1 MSFLIKTLL
10 GDGVVH
16 PPEDGVDKDK
26 PSTQEEQGKQRVPTR
41 TLILRIQS
49 CTVAQDRRD
58 ALKEL
63 LSCTDLPYV
72 MAAKEV
78 SYLCNVLRNF
88 PDDEEI
94 VESSLAVLS
103 SITDLAG
110 YPSAPS
116 TYSVSEKEKRRIRD
130 SFLHELISEVPL
142 FLNHVNKGSFWSRFH
157 SVQMLQRLEEYDSSA
172 VHKLLLS
179 SHGIGVL
186 VDILN
191 DNSHGGALR
200 NEGLVLFT
208 AITATDT
215 ELQTLLAFDN
225 AFETLFS
232 VVKEEGGLDGGVIV
246 SDCLTIVHNM
256 LRNNK
261 ATQKLFREMGC
272 ARLLCSLIEAVPEHV
287 KSSMKNIVSQ
297 KKQGGTNDGDDAET
311 GFTPLSNVQSV
322 VVLMAVSILSCI
334 LREAEAHQEGPTAQ
348 DALLQ
353 SGVLDPLASL
363 ALVGAAVDDAA
374 RVEAMRTLA
383 VLLNGRRVGIEKFLQ
398 LQVVTLLR
406 GEAPMQVEEW
416 TALRALLH
424 VLLRVEDRVMQTAAA
439 QTIFALLSVPA
450 CEGRVGSIL
459 LKGFASP
466 SSSPSSSTTKA
477 SVTMVASKNILTPDC
492 GSAISSAIF
501 GSSGSTECSGKYYAA
516 LLLERLLCIPS
527 AVEEIDLSEQRE
539 STTLPIPKQSTSPV
553 TNNVFIA
560 YVQYVTKCFRGQ
572 GEMDLNTLSAC
583 FRALLRWIMSSRK
596 AALLFLSN
604 IGCYKTLLQRS
615 GQDNGPVHVRFWAA
629 VLCAALCVTVTKE
642 KLSVTSDVAVPEEQM
657 KTEKRSK
664 SEMDDGTSSVSSSSS
679 SALGRRQ
686 LLELFLNYLGGP
698 AIFDSLLF
706 DVKAS
711 SPVWSDPPKNAFLK
725 PTPVLYDE
733 NIKTMILGI
742 IKDFNGICPSRGR
755 IHELQVSAS
764 LDEGAI
770 PSAHASTSD
779 EVLYSNKPL
788 DISSNSAAVNTF
800 LAGQTL
806 PGVALNPPE
815 SHDGGD
821 TLSQSNLKSLREST
835 PEKGEGGEAVATA
848 ALREMYETQ
857 IATLTQRNTE
867 LERELHLLQDQVKFD
882 AEQRE
887 AAADRETRQLE
898 EMESLREHIRVLEE
912 ALGAEEE
919 QRRVLA
925 QSLNMLEA
933 QLQGARG
940 APGGGNGNGEA
951 LALLEEVR
959 RVTDERDELLVLAGE
974 LAESPALRP
983 SDLPS
988 PSPPLP
994 PPSAAPS
1001 VAPEAMKEERGGYFH
1016 HQLPIGGS
1024 ESTPSRAQIFD
1035 SPEPNNPTGRF
1046 STSSAQQGL
1055 QYQYQHHHRL
1065 QIPGGAPFERV
1076 ETNGHDR
1083 GGIMSNIP
1091 VDGGRNPFANI
1102 SSDDF
1107 MNNGDGEVPTEEV
1120 EKQPVFSTPN
1130 QRRSVPL
1137 HYNPFANMS
1146 DPGPDDDPGDLR

>member
-16 PPEDGVDKDK
+16 PPENGGDKGK
-26 PSTQEEQGKQRVPTR
+26 SSGQEEEGKQRVPTR

-63 LSCTDLPYV
+63 QSCTDLPYV

-103 SITDLAG
+103 GITDLAG
-110 YPSAPS
+110 YPSVPS
-116 TYSVSEKEKRRIRD
+116 TYNVSEKEKRRIRD

-142 FLNHVNKGSFWSRFH
+142 FLTHVNKGSFWSRFH

-191 DNSHGGALR
+191 DNTHGGALR

-208 AITATDT
+208 AITAADT

-272 ARLLCSLIEAVPEHV
+272 ARSLCSLIESVPENV
-287 KSSMKNIVSQ
+287 KIALKNIAAQ
-297 KKQGGTNDGDDAET
+297 KKHGINDEDNSET
-311 GFTPLSNVQSV
+311 SFTPLSNVQSV
-322 VVLMAVSILSCI
+322 VVLMAVSILSCL

-348 DALLQ
+348 DSLLQ
-353 SGVLDPLASL
+353 SGVLGPLASL

-406 GEAPMQVEEW
+406 GEAPTQVEEW

-424 VLLRVEDRVMQTAAA
+424 FLLKVEDRVMQSAAA
-439 QTIFALLSVPA
+439 QTIYALLSVPA

-459 LKGFASP
+459 IKGFPSP
-466 SSSPSSSTTKA
+466 SSSSLSSSTMKTNVA
-477 SVTMVASKNILTPDC
+477 MVGPQNTLTLDC

-501 GSSGSTECSGKYYAA
+501 GSSRSTGCDGKYYAA

-527 AVEEIDLSEQRE
+527 VVEEIQLSEQRE
-539 STTLPIPKQSTSPV
+539 STTLPMPKQASMSPE
-553 TNNVFIA
+553 TDNVFIT
-560 YVQYVTKCFRGQ
+560 YVQYVSKCFRGQ

-583 FRALLRWIMSSRK
+583 FRALLRWIMNGRK
-596 AALLFLSN
+596 AVLLFLSN
-604 IGCYKTLLQRS
+604 VTYYKAFLQRA

-642 KLSVTSDVAVPEEQM
+642 KLNVTCDDTVPEGQK
-657 KTEKRSK
+657 KTEKGSK
-664 SEMDDGTSSVSSSSS
+664 NEIDDTTSSLSST
-679 SALGRRQ
+679 LGRRQ

-698 AIFDSLLF
+698 AVFDSLLF

-711 SPVWSDPPKNAFLK
+711 SPVWSDPPRNAFLK

-733 NIKTMILGI
+733 NIKAIILDI

-755 IHELQVSAS
+755 IHEMQRSTS
-764 LDEGAI
+764 LDDGVI
-770 PSAHASTSD
+770 PSAHASTS
-779 EVLYSNKPL
+779 EEMLYSSKPL
-788 DISSNSAAVNTF
+788 DLYGNSAVVNT
-800 LAGQTL
+800 LLQRQSL
-806 PGVALNPPE
+806 PGVELNPE
-815 SHDGGD
+815 THDGGVF
-821 TLSQSNLKSLREST
+821 LQPKSFGEAT
-835 PEKGEGGEAVATA
+835 PEMGADGGAAA
-848 ALREMYETQ
+848 ALRDAYESQ
-857 IATLTQRNTE
+857 IQTLTQRNTE
-867 LERELHLLQDQVKFD
+867 LECELQLLRDQIKFD

-887 AAADRETRQLE
+887 AAAAQDANQSE
-898 EMESLREHIRVLEE
+898 EVESLREHIRVLEE

-919 QRRVLA
+919 ERRLLA
-925 QSLNMLEA
+925 ESLNMLEA
-933 QLQGARG
+933 QLREARG
-940 APGGGNGNGEA
+940 AAGDVEA
-951 LALLEEVR
+951 LALREEVR
-959 RVTDERDELLVLAGE
+959 RVREERDELLVLAAE
-974 LAESPALRP
+974 LAESPAGRP
-983 SDLPS
+983 PTAPS

-1001 VAPEAMKEERGGYFH
+1001 VAPQQLKGEGDGAHLH
-1016 HQLPIGGS
+1016 HLFPVGET
-1024 ESTPSRAQIFD
+1024 ESTPSQAIAFD
-1035 SPEPNNPTGRF
+1035 SPEPNDPIRRL
-1046 STSSAQQGL
+1046 STTSAQQ
-1055 QYQYQHHHRL
+1055 QYQQ
-1065 QIPGGAPFERV
+1065 QQQEIQQQQPQFQMSCETPFQRIEA
-1076 ETNGHDR
+1076 NGHDKDVF
-1083 GGIMSNIP
+1083 GGNIP
-1091 VDGGRNPFANI
+1091 VGGDKNPFANI
-1102 SSDDF
+1102 PSDDF
-1107 MNNGDGEVPTEEV
+1107 MNNGGGKTLPEEV
-1120 EKQPVFSTPN
+1120 KKQPAFSSRN
-1130 QRRSVPL
+1130 QRNLLPMR
-1137 HYNPFANMS
+1137 YNPFANMS
-1146 DPGPDDDPGDLR
+1146 GLDDDDPGDLR